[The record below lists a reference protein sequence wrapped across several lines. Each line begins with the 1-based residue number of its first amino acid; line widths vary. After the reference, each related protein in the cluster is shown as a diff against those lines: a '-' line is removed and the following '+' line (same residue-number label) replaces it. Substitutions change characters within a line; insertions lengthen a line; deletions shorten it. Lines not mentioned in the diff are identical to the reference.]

1 MGQGGDA
8 CLGYY
13 HRNQCRPCFDGSA
26 LSRQA
31 RGNVSRMFWFLNFS
45 CDPLIGRL
53 HPTDLQRAQDRIL
66 MRTKAKAA
74 PRLCDAKAISNHDQL
89 AAIGQSN
96 RWSERPDI
104 KQKCSQKN
112 CAGAEQL
119 GSKRRNLL
127 PRNHFVRNRRQEGK
141 TEEEISKF

>member
-1 MGQGGDA
+1 MSKNNPE
-8 CLGYY
+8 
-13 HRNQCRPCFDGSA
+13 RK
-26 LSRQA
+26 A
-31 RGNVSRMFWFLNFS
+31 RRV
-45 CDPLIGRL
+45 
-53 HPTDLQRAQDRIL
+53 
-66 MRTKAKAA
+66 
-74 PRLCDAKAISNHDQL
+74 CDAKAISNHDQL

-127 PRNHFVRNRRQEGK
+127 PRNHFVRNRQRERK
-141 TEEEISKF
+141 TENHEAPKFLISALLLGAAG